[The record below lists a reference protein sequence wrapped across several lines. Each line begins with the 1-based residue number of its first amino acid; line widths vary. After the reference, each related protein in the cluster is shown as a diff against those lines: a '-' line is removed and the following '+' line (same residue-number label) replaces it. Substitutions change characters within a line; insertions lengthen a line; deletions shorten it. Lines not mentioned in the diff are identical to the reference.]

1 MKLRCY
7 LLPHIPFH
15 FVALPSPSTMFCRNC
30 DFSLPPPPPFCLL
43 QCMRVRECVCLNSLL
58 LAPLS
63 SLSAVWGRAERAA
76 TEAPSACAPAWAAP
90 SAWSGGARQ
99 VKRWRGRRRGSSG
112 AGAAPPSKEAEQ
124 GPLVGIVRLVSA
136 EGEDPRLRRVR
147 VSPLPQAQLP
157 RADGAKQDQQGGAPV
172 EGPGRDKKGPGLRRG
187 ACASSCAPSRPSP
200 PRWKR
205 PCAPRAPTS
214 APSLRPRAPGDDQRP
229 RPAHACGS
237 WQRQRR

>member
-1 MKLRCY
+1 VFKL
-7 LLPHIPFH
+7 P
-15 FVALPSPSTMFCRNC
+15 PSRAPL
-30 DFSLPPPPPFCLL
+30 FSLSGVGPGGEGGHGGSISLRPGLGGTVSL
-43 QCMRVRECVCLNSLL
+43 ERRREASEA
-58 LAPLS
+58 LA
-63 SLSAVWGRAERAA
+63 RTAER
-76 TEAPSACAPAWAAP
+76 
-90 SAWSGGARQ
+90 Q
-99 VKRWRGRRRGSSG
+99 QRRGGS
-112 AGAAPPSKEAEQ
+112 AAIKEAEQ

-172 EGPGRDKKGPGLRRG
+172 EGPGRDKKGPGPRRG